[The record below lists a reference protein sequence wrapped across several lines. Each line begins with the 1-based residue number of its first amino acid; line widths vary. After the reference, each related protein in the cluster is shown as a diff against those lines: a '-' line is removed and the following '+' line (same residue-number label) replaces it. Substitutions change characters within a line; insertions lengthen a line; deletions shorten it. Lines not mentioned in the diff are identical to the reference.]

1 MTQRTDQQSRSLQE
15 TRTTLPPNEVLAA
28 AKRFFARRNAIYA
41 AFLEREGPTFVN
53 FRGMGGEELVVGVLP
68 DGEGTR
74 VTASTYMFDQQV
86 GRFFATLPPVGAAAT
101 AVEAQA

>member
-1 MTQRTDQQSRSLQE
+1 MTQQTDQQSRSLQE
-15 TRTTLPPNEVLAA
+15 TRTKLPPNEVLAA

-53 FRGMGGEELVVGVLP
+53 FRGMGGEELIVGVLP
-68 DGEGTR
+68 DGAGTR
-74 VTASTYMFDQQV
+74 VTASTYLFDQQV

-101 AVEAQA
+101 AVETQA

>member
-28 AKRFFARRNAIYA
+28 AKRFFARRNAIYS